1 MSIQRLT
8 FFVLLC
14 GSAILVNVI
23 VSPWFFIAAIPTC
36 AAYYIVQK
44 FYRCSAKH
52 LQRLDG
58 RYCTHFCILFSANI
72 FYKLFLSF
80 FKPP

>member
-58 RYCTHFCILFSANI
+58 RYCTYFCILFSANI